1 MVVQFDQHSS
11 SFRDPSGFL
20 FYNDGVLYRQVNK
33 SFQNDFDS
41 FINGGLYQHL
51 VEKNYLVSHQV
62 INENLTGSPDWH
74 KTLRPDP
81 IEFISYPYEW
91 SFDMLKDAAILTLQV
106 AREAINYG
114 MMLKDAS
121 AYNIQLHQGKMIF
134 IDTLSFEELNEG
146 RPWIAY
152 RQFCE
157 HFFAPLALMH
167 YLKKPIQKLFLAYP
181 DGIPLDLVSKILP
194 FKSKLN
200 LHTYLHVHLQAA
212 MSQKKESSERNL
224 NRPFSRKKMLNL
236 LQSLQEKIQ
245 SFSLIDSA
253 TVWSAY
259 YQEAGQRGD
268 YITEK
273 KQIVEQWLK
282 RLTFN
287 SVLDAGANDGEF
299 SEMAASTSAF
309 VISADLDHSSI
320 NKLYNK
326 IKKQKI
332 TNIYPYL
339 VDFANPSPAIG
350 VNNEERYSSIKR
362 LRVDLTLALAL
373 VHHLILGRN
382 IPFSKVADLFSSL
395 TRYLIIEFVPE
406 YDDKVRIMTLHKK
419 DLLATYSN
427 MSFET
432 SFQDF
437 FLIIDKQHIGN
448 SGRTLYLMENKNA

>member
-236 LQSLQEKIQ
+236 LQSLEEKIQ
-245 SFSLIDSA
+245 SFSLVDSP
-253 TVWSAY
+253 TVWSSY

-268 YITEK
+268 YVMEK
-273 KQIVEQWLK
+273 KQIVDQWLK
-282 RLTFN
+282 R
-287 SVLDAGANDGEF
+287 
-299 SEMAASTSAF
+299 
-309 VISADLDHSSI
+309 
-320 NKLYNK
+320 
-326 IKKQKI
+326 
-332 TNIYPYL
+332 
-339 VDFANPSPAIG
+339 
-350 VNNEERYSSIKR
+350 
-362 LRVDLTLALAL
+362 
-373 VHHLILGRN
+373 
-382 IPFSKVADLFSSL
+382 
-395 TRYLIIEFVPE
+395 
-406 YDDKVRIMTLHKK
+406 
-419 DLLATYSN
+419 
-427 MSFET
+427 
-432 SFQDF
+432 
-437 FLIIDKQHIGN
+437 
-448 SGRTLYLMENKNA
+448 